1 MVYMY
6 ILIMNEANS
15 NLLFQY
21 YIKRNE
27 TQSHE
32 YHMIFIHHSVVTQS
46 KNLVTKLTNKHLTN
60 T

>member
-1 MVYMY
+1 MVYVY
-6 ILIMNEANS
+6 ILIMKGSEP

-32 YHMIFIHHSVVTQS
+32 YQMIFIHHSAVTQS
-46 KNLVTKLTNKHLTN
+46 KNLVTKLTNT
-60 T
+60 